1 MNLALFDLDHTLL
14 AGDSDLEWGE
24 FLISLGV
31 LDRATYEPARLAF
44 DADYHAGLLDLDS
57 FYEFQLGLLARHPR
71 AALEA
76 WREEF
81 VQSRVPSLIAP
92 GARALVRR
100 HLEAGALTALVTAT
114 NAFVTSPIGRELGI
128 PHLVATVPAFDGER
142 FTGAVRG
149 PPAARD
155 GKQARVEAWL
165 ESLGLWWTSF
175 GESWFYSDSHNDLPL
190 LTRVTHPVA
199 VDPDDT
205 LRRHALERGWPII
218 SLRG

>member
-24 FLISLGV
+24 FLIALGV

-57 FYEFQLGLLARHPR
+57 FYALQLGLLARHPR

-76 WREEF
+76 WRDEF
-81 VQSRVPSLIAP
+81 VETRIRPLVAP

-100 HLEAGALTALVTAT
+100 HLEAGALAALVTAT
-114 NAFVTSPIGRELGI
+114 NAFVTAPIGRELGI
-128 PHLVATVPAFDGER
+128 PHLVATVPVFDGQR
-142 FTGAVRG
+142 FTGEVRG
-149 PPAARD
+149 TPAARD
-155 GKQARVEAWL
+155 GKVARVEAWL

-175 GESWFYSDSHNDLPL
+175 GESWCYSDSHNDLPL

-205 LRRHALERGWPII
+205 LRRHALERGWPVI
-218 SLRG
+218 SLR